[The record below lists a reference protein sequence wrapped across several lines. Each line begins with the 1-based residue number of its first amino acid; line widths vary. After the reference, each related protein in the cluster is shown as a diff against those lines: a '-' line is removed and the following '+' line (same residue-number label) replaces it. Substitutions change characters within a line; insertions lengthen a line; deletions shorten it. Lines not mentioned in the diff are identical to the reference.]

1 MEQPTPE
8 QWVETEGKVNEAEKA
23 KRRSTISKTR
33 GKSVETDV
41 ERVAQDGLDEISLRR
56 RKIAEKI
63 KERLKGRNK
72 VTAEAL
78 DLKTQELLGDE
89 NSPEQAL
96 VSLRFSNLREAIGSE
111 STLDKERDEL
121 FEEEQILL
129 ETINDIQM
137 KGESAGEYKDE
148 LILVRT
154 KIEEIDA
161 KKQELITSTPEAYYG
176 LHLQQ
181 LKKYREDMDNGV
193 IVETPYVKKQAERV
207 VGSLSSG
214 QAVFIYGHLGSG
226 KTELAMHVARNYI
239 LKDRPDLDK
248 RVDLEMS
255 KWLAENQGAN
265 KTEQE
270 SKRKQFEKIHKGAV
284 VISGS
289 KHLSLSELYGHQILK
304 LGEKGEEESRELV
317 EKVDAEFKA
326 WEAKNRK
333 ATEEDKTRM
342 HNSMVAAFIQNKG
355 GTISDFYL
363 GPIYKAMEE
372 GRPVIIDEVNAIPH
386 EVLIS
391 LNHILTRRIGDTIP
405 VQQNSGSTVTIKE
418 GFCIIM
424 TGNLNTRK
432 DVETYTD
439 RKELDP
445 AFLSRLDQIEHD
457 YMPQRTDGT
466 LEDDAGPENQLFQ
479 IMMSIV
485 MDKHGNIE
493 VPHDQMRKLWNLA
506 LAARETQEVFSG
518 KLSHKFKQ
526 GGGSGLPASDILKK
540 NVASIRAVD
549 RIVSG
554 WTKSGGEFEL
564 DYYVWNKYI
573 ANASDPMERALLY
586 QMFREK
592 GFFDTDGWEQNPN
605 YGSGG
610 KLSTFE
616 IKVPENRTKSF
627 DFFGP
632 RDAVNFAYGKGPE
645 RTKWPEL
652 KNQKAGKQEVNLE
665 ELQKLQE
672 ASEELRKR
680 LATLSGRAGK
690 KK

>member
-1 MEQPTPE
+1 MEQPKLE
-8 QWVETEGKVNEAEKA
+8 KWIKAEEKVNEAEKV
-23 KRRSTISKTR
+23 KRQSTISKR
-33 GKSVETDV
+33 RSKMVDFDV
-41 ERVAQDGLDEISLRR
+41 EKIAQDDLEEISPRR
-56 RKIAEKI
+56 RIIAEKI
-63 KERLKGRNK
+63 KEKLKEKHKIVSG
-72 VTAEAL
+72 AL
-78 DLKTQELLGDE
+78 DLKAEELLGDI
-89 NSPEQAL
+89 NSPEQSL
-96 VSLRFSNLREAIGSE
+96 ISLRFSNLWKALHEEGKLSRERE
-111 STLDKERDEL
+111 EL

-129 ETINDIQM
+129 GAINDIQNQ
-137 KGESAGEYKDE
+137 GESVGEYKNE
-148 LILVRT
+148 LFQIRT
-154 KIEEIDA
+154 KLEEIDA
-161 KKQELITSTPEAYYG
+161 KKNELINCTPEAYYG
-176 LHLQQ
+176 LHLEQ
-181 LKKYREDMDNGV
+181 LKKYKEDMANGV
-193 IVETPYVKKQAERV
+193 IVETPYVKEQAEKIV
-207 VGSLSSG
+207 SSLSAG
-214 QAVFIYGHLGSG
+214 QATFIYGHLGSG

-239 LKDRPDLDK
+239 LKDRPDLEK
-248 RVDLEMS
+248 KAKEELA
-255 KWLAENQGAN
+255 KWIAENPDAN
-265 KTEQE
+265 AVEREEK
-270 SKRKQFEKIHKGAV
+270 KKQFERIHKGAV

-304 LGEKGEEESRELV
+304 LGEKEEGESRELI
-317 EKVDAEFKA
+317 EKVSKEFEL
-326 WEAKNRK
+326 WEKNHPK
-333 ATEEDKTRM
+333 ATEEEKNRI
-342 HNSMVAAFIQNKG
+342 HNSMVAAFIQNKS
-355 GTISDFYL
+355 GTVSDFHL

-405 VQQNSGSTVTIKE
+405 VQQNSGSMVTIKK

-466 LEDDAGPENQLFQ
+466 LESDAGSDNQLFQ
-479 IMMSIV
+479 IIMAIV

-493 VPHDQMRKLWNLA
+493 VPKGEMRKLWNLA

-526 GGGSGLPASDILKK
+526 GGGAGLPASEILKK

-549 RIVSG
+549 RIVSS
-554 WTKSGGEFEL
+554 WVKSGTEFEL
-564 DYYVWNKYI
+564 DYYVWDKYI
-573 ANASDPMERALLY
+573 SNASDPIERALLY

-592 GFFDTDGWEQNPN
+592 GFFDGDGWNKNPD

-610 KLSTFE
+610 RLAIFE
-616 IKVPENRTKSF
+616 IKAPKNRVKTF

-632 RDAVNFAYGKGPE
+632 REAVNFAFGKGPE
-645 RTKWPEL
+645 RTEWPETKEG
-652 KNQKAGKQEVNLE
+652 KNETLGIDME

-672 ASEELRKR
+672 NSEELRKK
-680 LATLSGRAGK
+680 LAALSARASK